1 VCNHNFVPNSSSK
14 QKWLEIY
21 CDLSVILFNGF
32 STCLSLFTL
41 LVIKFDAI
49 GIDITFLQWQSTA
62 LTNFC
67 LNLIFQAT
75 KQYNQKFKRIAF
87 KAWSELVVFINS
99 NKDEYYLL
107 FIIYW
112 IYRPRSVHCGPF
124 DNAHTKLILTIVELS
139 WTHCII
145 VSLKE

>member
-1 VCNHNFVPNSSSK
+1 MTINCPHK
-14 QKWLEIY
+14 L
-21 CDLSVILFNGF
+21 LS
-32 STCLSLFTL
+32 
-41 LVIKFDAI
+41 
-49 GIDITFLQWQSTA
+49 Q
-62 LTNFC
+62 
-67 LNLIFQAT
+67 LNIIFQAT

-139 WTHCII
+139 
-145 VSLKE
+145 